1 MSGTVSPDT
10 PLYSIGVTSMLSG
23 LHPQTLRQY
32 DRLGLVVPVRTPG
45 GTRFYSKR
53 DLSRLQQIV
62 ALSLEGVNLL
72 GIARILALETDNAQ
86 LRNQRD
92 GLLSK
97 LEHLETSH
105 QPTAIVVWRQKK

>member
-1 MSGTVSPDT
+1 
-10 PLYSIGVTSMLSG
+10 MLSG